1 MSMSDEGW
9 RWPLRSASTSQRSP
23 SQRIADPAR
32 VSLRTYSEAIPR
44 LAIGSAGTTA
54 TRASTH
60 LRAAPFELGEGA
72 SGRSK
77 RHHASARSPERS
89 RSSAGRT
96 RHGVTGASLRRRPA
110 HFRNGRRV
118 LHKAFHESLRVARC
132 DGRGRYSERRGRAEG
147 VAGEQM
153 TFGFFDPTLRTDPVR
168 PSGVYATPRRAGAAG
183 VAGRITLAPVGDS
196 RSAAAGADDGRR
208 SSEAATL
215 PAPPL
220 APARTNK
227 ARAAG
232 LRRGA

>member
-1 MSMSDEGW
+1 
-9 RWPLRSASTSQRSP
+9 
-23 SQRIADPAR
+23 
-32 VSLRTYSEAIPR
+32 PR

-110 HFRNGRRV
+110 HFRNGR
-118 LHKAFHESLRVARC
+118 
-132 DGRGRYSERRGRAEG
+132 G
-147 VAGEQM
+147 
-153 TFGFFDPTLRTDPVR
+153 
-168 PSGVYATPRRAGAAG
+168 GAAG

-232 LRRGA
+232 